1 MKPKCLKKH
10 HCILINMTTI
20 LNWSSQFLSIL
31 VSDHPSILLRQYFL
45 GRKLEDDGPLEE
57 LLKVSNQPVSV
68 QHLIYKR
75 IFEPWN
81 ELVHD
86 PDKTSFPI
94 GIKERSNF
102 LSCSK
107 SVFSYDLHKEK
118 AGGSRKKYSVVY
130 RSTQQRITK
139 LTC

>member
-1 MKPKCLKKH
+1 MLKETQLHLDKYDNDIELVVTVSKH
-10 HCILINMTTI
+10 
-20 LNWSSQFLSIL
+20 LSFT
-31 VSDHPSILLRQYFL
+31 LLRKYFL
-45 GRKLEDDGPLEE
+45 GRKLEDDGPLKE

-68 QHLIYKR
+68 QHFIYKR
-75 IFEPWN
+75 IVEPWN

-118 AGGSRKKYSVVY
+118 AGASRKKYSVVY
-130 RSTQQRITK
+130 RSTQHEQRITI